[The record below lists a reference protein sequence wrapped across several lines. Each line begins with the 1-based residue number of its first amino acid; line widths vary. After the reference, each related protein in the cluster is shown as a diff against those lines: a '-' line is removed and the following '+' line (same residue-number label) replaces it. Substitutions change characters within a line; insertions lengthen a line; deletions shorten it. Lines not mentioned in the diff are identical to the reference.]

1 MARQTRQRILDASL
15 MMFNAQGEPN
25 VTTNHIA
32 DELEISPG
40 NLYYHFRNKDDI
52 IEQLFAVY
60 EQRMDTALVAP
71 SGRLPGLEDVWL
83 QLHLVFECIWDYR
96 FLYRDLVDILSRN
109 RRLRMRFAR
118 ILKRADE
125 QAHTVMR
132 GLVQAGV
139 MRASADEVDA
149 ASTNILVIATFW
161 MNYASARGDKDERAS
176 IRDGI
181 VQVMMLIAPFL
192 RDAERVHLNT
202 LRRSASARLTA
213 LRASAMAV
221 FGLRSGALGGG
232 LRFAAGSDQQA
243 ERGQPDM
250 PQVGFD
256 VGRLLGLA
264 RGVLADRG
272 HVGPPWGLAM
282 TTHWRLRVEQSH

>member
-1 MARQTRQRILDASL
+1 MARETRQRILDASL
-15 MMFNAQGEPN
+15 AMFNAQGEPN

-52 IEQLFAVY
+52 IEQLFGGY
-60 EQRMDTALVAP
+60 EQRMDAALSAP
-71 SGRLPGLEDVWL
+71 EGRLPGLEDVWL

-96 FLYRDLVDILSRN
+96 FLYRDLVDILTRN
-109 RRLRMRFAR
+109 RRLRLRFAR

-125 QAHTVMR
+125 QAHQVMR

-149 ASTNILVIATFW
+149 AATNILVIATFW
-161 MNYASARGDKDERAS
+161 LNYAAARGDKDERAS

-202 LRRSASARLTA
+202 LT
-213 LRASAMAV
+213 RAY
-221 FGLRSGALGGG
+221 L
-232 LRFAAGSDQQA
+232 D
-243 ERGQPDM
+243 
-250 PQVGFD
+250 
-256 VGRLLGLA
+256 
-264 RGVLADRG
+264 
-272 HVGPPWGLAM
+272 
-282 TTHWRLRVEQSH
+282 

>member
-15 MMFNAQGEPN
+15 AMFNAQGEPN

-60 EQRMDTALVAP
+60 EQRMDAALAAP
-71 SGRLPGLEDVWL
+71 DGRLPGLEDVWL

-109 RRLRMRFAR
+109 RRLRLRFAR
-118 ILKRADE
+118 ILRRADE
-125 QAHTVMR
+125 QAHQVMR

-149 ASTNILVIATFW
+149 AATNILVIATFW
-161 MNYASARGDKDERAS
+161 MNYAAARGDKDERAS

-202 LRRSASARLTA
+202 LT
-213 LRASAMAV
+213 RAY
-221 FGLRSGALGGG
+221 L
-232 LRFAAGSDQQA
+232 D
-243 ERGQPDM
+243 
-250 PQVGFD
+250 
-256 VGRLLGLA
+256 
-264 RGVLADRG
+264 
-272 HVGPPWGLAM
+272 
-282 TTHWRLRVEQSH
+282 